1 MKVLVPLAN
10 GFEEIEAISIVD
22 VLRRAGIEVVT
33 AGLPGTI
40 VEGSRKVKVIA
51 DRKIDDVRK
60 EDFDAVV
67 LPGGDPGYVNLS
79 KSKKVTDMLMD
90 FNEKNKT
97 IAAICASPSIL
108 GKLGILDGKKATIYP
123 GMEKDIP
130 KPRDGKVVVDGNVIT
145 SQGPGTAIDFALEII
160 SKAKGRFFAQDIRE
174 QLVY

>member
-10 GFEEIEAISIVD
+10 GFEEIEAVSVID

-40 VEGSRKVKVIA
+40 VEGSRNVKMIA
-51 DRKIDDVRK
+51 DRKIDDVKK

-79 KSKKVTDMLMD
+79 KSKKLTDILTD
-90 FNEKNKT
+90 FNENNKT

-160 SKAKGRFFAQDIRE
+160 SRAKGKFFAQDIRE